1 MSGQLDSR
9 DQDEHPRT
17 LISASFG
24 RGSPRVVAA
33 DDLAASPFE
42 PMLSDLSRVAGDKTV
57 KWCRGWVLNPMPPL
71 KGREPD
77 RLASTL
83 VLSRLVDLNAIGTAC
98 DNPLE
103 YQSNAFLE
111 YPQVPAHELVI

>member
-57 KWCRGWVLNPMPPL
+57 KWCRGWVLNPMPPS

>member
-1 MSGQLDSR
+1 MSGPLDSR
-9 DQDEHPRT
+9 DQDEHHRT

-42 PMLSDLSRVAGDKTV
+42 PMLSDLSRVASDKAV
-57 KWCRGWVLNPMPPL
+57 KWRRVRVLNPMLPL
-71 KGREPD
+71 KGCEPD
-77 RLASTL
+77 RLAYTL

-103 YQSNAFLE
+103 YQSNTFLE
-111 YPQVPAHELVI
+111 CPQVPAHELVI